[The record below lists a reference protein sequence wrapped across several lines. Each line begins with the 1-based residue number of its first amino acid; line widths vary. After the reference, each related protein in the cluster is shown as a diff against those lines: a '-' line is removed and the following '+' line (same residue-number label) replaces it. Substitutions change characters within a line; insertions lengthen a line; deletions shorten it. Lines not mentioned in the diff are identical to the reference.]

1 LTGFVVLRKYH
12 IAIQSHCLIGSN
24 KGAPMSIRFRGPA
37 GQETTPYLLTPGP
50 LTTTPAVKEAMLRD
64 WGSWDQELR
73 QVVAGIRS
81 HLLEIADAEQG
92 FECVLLQGSG
102 SYGVEAALGSFAP
115 KDKKTLMLTNG
126 AYGERA
132 IKALAYMNRDFI
144 SYETDELE
152 APSAE
157 EVTALLKANPD
168 IGAVFMVQCET
179 TSGIVNPVADIA
191 AVAQKAGC
199 VVILDA
205 MSSFGAM
212 DLSMK
217 RMGIDVL
224 ISSANKCIE
233 GVPGFTYVIA
243 RRDLLEASQGI
254 SHSLAL
260 DLYEQWAYMQKS
272 GQFRFTPPTHTLVAF
287 AKALEQHAEE
297 GGQKGRLARYQKTA
311 KALRDGMRRIGL
323 TPLLNDNETGPIIQT
338 FATPRDKNFDFNIFY
353 EGLKK
358 RGFIIYP
365 GKLTKRPSFR
375 VGNMGALDWNVM
387 EMLVD
392 ATAKTLADMNVT
404 DLQPA
409 E

>member
-1 LTGFVVLRKYH
+1 MT
-12 IAIQSHCLIGSN
+12 IQ
-24 KGAPMSIRFRGPA
+24 FRGPA

-64 WGSWDQELR
+64 WGSWDADLR
-73 QVVAGIRS
+73 AVVSSIRS
-81 HLLEIADAEQG
+81 DLLDIADASQG

-115 KDKKTLMLTNG
+115 KNKKTLMLTNG

-132 IKALAYMNRDFI
+132 IKALSYMNRDFI

-152 APSAE
+152 APSAD
-157 EVTALLKANPD
+157 EVAALLKSNPD
-168 IGAVFMVQCET
+168 VGAVFLVQCET
-179 TSGIVNPVADIA
+179 TSGIVNPIEDIA

-199 VVILDA
+199 IVILDA

-233 GVPGFTYVIA
+233 GVPGFTYILA
-243 RRDLLEASQGI
+243 RRDLLEASQGA
-254 SHSLAL
+254 SHSLSL

-272 GQFRFTPPTHTLVAF
+272 GQFRYTPPTHILVAF
-287 AKALEQHAEE
+287 AKALEQHKAE
-297 GGQKGRLARYQKTA
+297 GGAPGRLARYKKTA

-323 TPLLNDNETGPIIQT
+323 TPLLGDNETGPIIQT
-338 FATPRDKNFDFNIFY
+338 FATPRDPNFDFTRFY
-353 EGLKK
+353 EGLKQ

-365 GKLTKRPSFR
+365 GKLTKKPSFR
-375 VGNMGALDWNVM
+375 VGNMGALDHEVM
-387 EMLVD
+387 AMLVE
-392 ATAKTLADMNVT
+392 ATEATLKAMNIK
-404 DLQPA
+404 DLTPA

>member
-1 LTGFVVLRKYH
+1 MT
-12 IAIQSHCLIGSN
+12 I
-24 KGAPMSIRFRGPA
+24 PFRGPP
-37 GQETTPYLLTPGP
+37 GQETAPYLLTPGP

-64 WGSWDQELR
+64 WGSWDADLR
-73 QVVAGIRS
+73 AVVASIRS
-81 HLLEIADAEQG
+81 DLLDIADASQG

-115 KDKKTLMLTNG
+115 KNRKTLMLTNG

-132 IKALAYMNRDFI
+132 IKAMSYMNRDFI

-152 APSAE
+152 APSAD
-157 EVTALLKANPD
+157 EVAALLKANPD
-168 IGAVFMVQCET
+168 VGAVFLVQCET
-179 TSGIVNPVADIA
+179 TSGIVNPVEDIA

-233 GVPGFTYVIA
+233 GVPGFTYILA
-243 RRDLLEASQGI
+243 RRDLLETSQGA
-254 SHSLAL
+254 SHSLSL

-272 GQFRFTPPTHTLVAF
+272 GQFRYTPPTHILVAF
-287 AKALEQHAEE
+287 AQALEQHKAE
-297 GGQKGRLARYQKTA
+297 GGAPGRLARYKKTA
-311 KALRDGMRRIGL
+311 KAMRDGMRRIGL
-323 TPLLNDNETGPIIQT
+323 SPLLGDNETGPIIQT
-338 FATPRDKNFDFNIFY
+338 FATPRDPNFEFTRFY
-353 EGLKK
+353 EGLKQ

-365 GKLTKRPSFR
+365 GKLTKKPSFR
-375 VGNMGALDWNVM
+375 VGNMGALDHEVM
-387 EMLVD
+387 AMLVD
-392 ATAKTLADMNVT
+392 ATEATLKAMNVK
-404 DLQPA
+404 DLTPA

>member
-1 LTGFVVLRKYH
+1 
-12 IAIQSHCLIGSN
+12 
-24 KGAPMSIRFRGPA
+24 MSIPFRGPA

-81 HLLEIADAEQG
+81 DLLEIADAEQG

-115 KDKKTLMLTNG
+115 KDRKTLMLTNG

-157 EVTALLKANPD
+157 EVAALLKANPD

-191 AVAQKAGC
+191 AVTQKAGC
-199 VVILDA
+199 VMILDA

-217 RMGIDVL
+217 RMGIDVV

-243 RRDLLEASQGI
+243 RRDLLEASQGM

-260 DLYEQWAYMQKS
+260 DLYEQWSYMQKS

-287 AKALEQHAEE
+287 AKALEQHADE

-311 KALRDGMRRIGL
+311 KTLRDGMRRIGL

-338 FATPRDKNFDFNIFY
+338 FATPRDAQFEFTTFY

-365 GKLTKRPSFR
+365 GKLTKKPSFR
-375 VGNMGALDWNVM
+375 VGNMGALDWEVM

-392 ATAKTLADMNVT
+392 ATAATLKEMNVT
-404 DLQPA
+404 DLMPA

>member
-1 LTGFVVLRKYH
+1 MT
-12 IAIQSHCLIGSN
+12 IQ
-24 KGAPMSIRFRGPA
+24 FRGPA

-64 WGSWDQELR
+64 WGSWDADLR
-73 QVVAGIRS
+73 AVVASIRS
-81 HLLEIADAEQG
+81 DLLDIVDAAQG

-115 KDKKTLMLTNG
+115 KNKKTLMLTNG

-132 IKALAYMNRDFI
+132 IKALSYMNRDFI

-157 EVTALLKANPD
+157 EVAALLKSNPD
-168 IGAVFMVQCET
+168 VGAVFLVQCET
-179 TSGIVNPVADIA
+179 TSGIVNPIEDIA

-199 VVILDA
+199 IVILDA

-233 GVPGFTYVIA
+233 GVPGFTYILA
-243 RRDLLEASQGI
+243 RRDLLEASQGA
-254 SHSLAL
+254 SHSLSL

-272 GQFRFTPPTHTLVAF
+272 GQFRYTPPTHTLVAF
-287 AKALEQHAEE
+287 AKALEQHKAE
-297 GGQKGRLARYQKTA
+297 GGAPGRLARYKKTA

-323 TPLLNDNETGPIIQT
+323 TPLLGDNETGPIIQT
-338 FATPRDKNFDFNIFY
+338 FATPRDPNFDFTRFY
-353 EGLKK
+353 EGLKQ

-365 GKLTKRPSFR
+365 GKLTKKPSFR
-375 VGNMGALDWNVM
+375 VGNMGALDHEVM
-387 EMLVD
+387 AMLVD
-392 ATAKTLADMNVT
+392 ATEATLKAMNIK
-404 DLQPA
+404 DLTPA

>member
-1 LTGFVVLRKYH
+1 MT
-12 IAIQSHCLIGSN
+12 I
-24 KGAPMSIRFRGPA
+24 PFRGPA

-64 WGSWDQELR
+64 WGSWDADLR
-73 QVVAGIRS
+73 AVVASIRAD
-81 HLLEIADAEQG
+81 LLEIADASQG

-115 KDKKTLMLTNG
+115 KNKKTLMLTNG

-132 IKALAYMNRDFI
+132 IKAMSYMNRDFI

-157 EVTALLKANPD
+157 EVAALLKANPD
-168 IGAVFMVQCET
+168 VGAVFLVQCET
-179 TSGIVNPVADIA
+179 TSGIVNPVEDIA

-199 VVILDA
+199 IVILDA

-233 GVPGFTYVIA
+233 GVPGFTYILA
-243 RRDLLEASQGI
+243 RRDMLEASQGV
-254 SHSLAL
+254 SHSLSL

-272 GQFRFTPPTHTLVAF
+272 GQFRYTPPTHILVAF
-287 AKALEQHAEE
+287 AQALEQHKAE
-297 GGQKGRLARYQKTA
+297 GGAPGRLARYKKTA
-311 KALRDGMRRIGL
+311 KAMRDGMRRIGL
-323 TPLLNDNETGPIIQT
+323 SPLLGDNETGPIIQT
-338 FATPRDKNFDFNIFY
+338 FATPRDPNFDFTRFY
-353 EGLKK
+353 EGLKQ

-365 GKLTKRPSFR
+365 GKLTKKPSFR
-375 VGNMGALDWNVM
+375 VGNMGALDHEVM
-387 EMLVD
+387 AMLVD
-392 ATAKTLADMNVT
+392 ATEATLKAMNVK
-404 DLQPA
+404 DLTPA

>member
-1 LTGFVVLRKYH
+1 LWFYIKVTHPLYSSGLTREFILLKRLTMT
-12 IAIQSHCLIGSN
+12 I
-24 KGAPMSIRFRGPA
+24 PFRGPA

-64 WGSWDQELR
+64 WGSWDADLR
-73 QVVAGIRS
+73 AVVASIRAD
-81 HLLEIADAEQG
+81 LLEIADASQG

-115 KDKKTLMLTNG
+115 KNKKTLMLTNG

-132 IKALAYMNRDFI
+132 IKAMSYMNRDFI

-152 APSAE
+152 VPSAD
-157 EVTALLKANPD
+157 EVAALLKANPD
-168 IGAVFMVQCET
+168 VGAVFLVQCET
-179 TSGIVNPVADIA
+179 TSGIVNPVEDIA

-199 VVILDA
+199 IVILDA

-233 GVPGFTYVIA
+233 GVPGFTYILA
-243 RRDLLEASQGI
+243 RRDLLEASQGV
-254 SHSLAL
+254 SHSLSL
-260 DLYEQWAYMQKS
+260 DLYEQWAYMEKS
-272 GQFRFTPPTHTLVAF
+272 GQFRYTPPTHILVAF
-287 AKALEQHAEE
+287 AKALEQHKAE
-297 GGQKGRLARYQKTA
+297 GGAPGRLARYKKTA
-311 KALRDGMRRIGL
+311 KAMRDGMRRIGL
-323 TPLLNDNETGPIIQT
+323 TPLLGDNETGPIIQT
-338 FATPRDKNFDFNIFY
+338 FATPRDPNFDFTRFY
-353 EGLKK
+353 EGLKQ

-365 GKLTKRPSFR
+365 GKLTKKPSFR
-375 VGNMGALDWNVM
+375 VGNMGALDHEVM
-387 EMLVD
+387 AMLVD
-392 ATAKTLADMNVT
+392 ATEATLKGMNVK
-404 DLQPA
+404 DLTPA

>member
-1 LTGFVVLRKYH
+1 
-12 IAIQSHCLIGSN
+12 
-24 KGAPMSIRFRGPA
+24 
-37 GQETTPYLLTPGP
+37 

-64 WGSWDQELR
+64 WGSWDADLR
-73 QVVAGIRS
+73 AVVSSIRS
-81 HLLEIADAEQG
+81 DLLDIADASQG

-115 KDKKTLMLTNG
+115 KNKKTLMLTNG

-132 IKALAYMNRDFI
+132 IKALSYMNRDFI

-152 APSAE
+152 APSAD
-157 EVTALLKANPD
+157 EVAALLKSNPD
-168 IGAVFMVQCET
+168 VGAVFLVQCET
-179 TSGIVNPVADIA
+179 TSGIVNPIEDIA

-199 VVILDA
+199 IVILDA

-233 GVPGFTYVIA
+233 GVPGFTYILA
-243 RRDLLEASQGI
+243 RRDLLEASQGA
-254 SHSLAL
+254 SHSLSL

-272 GQFRFTPPTHTLVAF
+272 GQFRYTPPTHTLVAF
-287 AKALEQHAEE
+287 AKALEQHKAE
-297 GGQKGRLARYQKTA
+297 GGAPGRLARYKKTA

-323 TPLLNDNETGPIIQT
+323 TPLLGDNETGPIIQT
-338 FATPRDKNFDFNIFY
+338 FATPRDPNFDFTRFY
-353 EGLKK
+353 EGLKQ

-365 GKLTKRPSFR
+365 GKLTKKPSFR
-375 VGNMGALDWNVM
+375 VGNMGALDHEVM
-387 EMLVD
+387 AMLVE
-392 ATAKTLADMNVT
+392 ATEATLKAMNIK
-404 DLQPA
+404 DLTPA

>member
-1 LTGFVVLRKYH
+1 MT
-12 IAIQSHCLIGSN
+12 I
-24 KGAPMSIRFRGPA
+24 PFRGPA

-64 WGSWDQELR
+64 WGSWDADLR
-73 QVVAGIRS
+73 AVVGSIRS
-81 HLLEIADAEQG
+81 DLLDIADASQG

-115 KDKKTLMLTNG
+115 KNKKTLMLTNG

-132 IKALAYMNRDFI
+132 IKAMSYMNRDFI

-152 APSAE
+152 APSAD
-157 EVTALLKANPD
+157 EVAALLKANPD
-168 IGAVFMVQCET
+168 VGAVFLVQCET
-179 TSGIVNPVADIA
+179 TSGIVNPVEDIA

-233 GVPGFTYVIA
+233 GVPGFTYILA
-243 RRDLLEASQGI
+243 RRDLLEASQGV
-254 SHSLAL
+254 SHSLSL

-272 GQFRFTPPTHTLVAF
+272 GQFRYRPPTHILVAF
-287 AKALEQHAEE
+287 AQALEQHKAE
-297 GGQKGRLARYQKTA
+297 GGAPGRLARYKKTA
-311 KALRDGMRRIGL
+311 KAMRDGMRRIGL
-323 TPLLNDNETGPIIQT
+323 SPLLGDNETGPIIQT
-338 FATPRDKNFDFNIFY
+338 FATPRDPNFDFTRFY
-353 EGLKK
+353 EGLKQ

-365 GKLTKRPSFR
+365 GKLTKKPSFR
-375 VGNMGALDWNVM
+375 VGNMGALDHDVM
-387 EMLVD
+387 AMLVD
-392 ATAKTLADMNVT
+392 ATEATLKAMNVK
-404 DLQPA
+404 DLTPA

>member
-1 LTGFVVLRKYH
+1 MT
-12 IAIQSHCLIGSN
+12 I
-24 KGAPMSIRFRGPA
+24 PFRGPA

-64 WGSWDQELR
+64 WGSWDADLR
-73 QVVAGIRS
+73 AVVASIRAD
-81 HLLEIADAEQG
+81 LLEIADASQG

-115 KDKKTLMLTNG
+115 KNKKTLMLTNG

-132 IKALAYMNRDFI
+132 IKAMSYMNRDFI

-157 EVTALLKANPD
+157 EVAALLKANPD
-168 IGAVFMVQCET
+168 VGAVFLVQCET
-179 TSGIVNPVADIA
+179 TSGIVNPVENIA

-199 VVILDA
+199 IVILDA

-217 RMGIDVL
+217 RIGIDVL
-224 ISSANKCIE
+224 ISSVNKCIE
-233 GVPGFTYVIA
+233 GVPGFTYILA
-243 RRDLLEASQGI
+243 RRDLLEASQGV
-254 SHSLAL
+254 SHSLSL

-272 GQFRFTPPTHTLVAF
+272 GQFRYTPPTHILVAF
-287 AKALEQHAEE
+287 AKALEQHKAE
-297 GGQKGRLARYQKTA
+297 GGAPGRLARYKKTA
-311 KALRDGMRRIGL
+311 KAMRDGMRRIGL
-323 TPLLNDNETGPIIQT
+323 SPLLGDNETGPIIQT
-338 FATPRDKNFDFNIFY
+338 FATPRDPNFEFTRFY
-353 EGLKK
+353 EGLKQ

-365 GKLTKRPSFR
+365 GKLTKKPSFR
-375 VGNMGALDWNVM
+375 VGNMGALDHEVM
-387 EMLVD
+387 AMLVD
-392 ATAKTLADMNVT
+392 ATEATLKAMNVK
-404 DLQPA
+404 DLTPA

>member
-1 LTGFVVLRKYH
+1 MT
-12 IAIQSHCLIGSN
+12 I
-24 KGAPMSIRFRGPA
+24 PFRGPA

-64 WGSWDQELR
+64 WGSWDADLR
-73 QVVAGIRS
+73 AVVASIRAD
-81 HLLEIADAEQG
+81 LLEIADASQG

-115 KDKKTLMLTNG
+115 KNKKTLMLTNG

-132 IKALAYMNRDFI
+132 IKAMSYMNRDFI

-157 EVTALLKANPD
+157 EVAALLKANPD
-168 IGAVFMVQCET
+168 VGAVFLVQCET
-179 TSGIVNPVADIA
+179 TSGIVNPVEDIA

-199 VVILDA
+199 IVILDA

-233 GVPGFTYVIA
+233 GVPGFTYILA
-243 RRDLLEASQGI
+243 RHDLLEASQGV
-254 SHSLAL
+254 SHSLSL
-260 DLYEQWAYMQKS
+260 DLYEQWAYMEKS
-272 GQFRFTPPTHTLVAF
+272 GQFRYTPPTHILVAF
-287 AKALEQHAEE
+287 AQALEQHKAE
-297 GGQKGRLARYQKTA
+297 GGAPGRLARYKKTA
-311 KALRDGMRRIGL
+311 KAMRDGMRRIGL
-323 TPLLNDNETGPIIQT
+323 TPLLGDNETGPIIQT
-338 FATPRDKNFDFNIFY
+338 FATPRDPNFDFTRFY
-353 EGLKK
+353 EGLKQ

-365 GKLTKRPSFR
+365 GKLTKKPSFR
-375 VGNMGALDWNVM
+375 VGNMGALDHEVM
-387 EMLVD
+387 AMLVD
-392 ATAKTLADMNVT
+392 ATEATLKAMNVK
-404 DLQPA
+404 DLTPA

>member
-1 LTGFVVLRKYH
+1 MT
-12 IAIQSHCLIGSN
+12 IQ
-24 KGAPMSIRFRGPA
+24 FRGPA

-64 WGSWDQELR
+64 WGSWDADLR
-73 QVVAGIRS
+73 AVVASIRS
-81 HLLEIADAEQG
+81 GLLDIADAAQG

-115 KDKKTLMLTNG
+115 KNKKTLMLTNG

-132 IKALAYMNRDFI
+132 IKALSYMNRDFI

-157 EVTALLKANPD
+157 EVTALLESNPD
-168 IGAVFMVQCET
+168 VDAVFLVQCET
-179 TSGIVNPVADIA
+179 TSGIVNPIEDIA

-199 VVILDA
+199 IVILDA

-217 RMGIDVL
+217 RMSIDVL

-233 GVPGFTYVIA
+233 GVPGFTYILA
-243 RRDLLEASQGI
+243 RRDLLEASQGA
-254 SHSLAL
+254 SHSLSL

-272 GQFRFTPPTHTLVAF
+272 GQFRYTPPTHTLVAF
-287 AKALEQHAEE
+287 AKALEQHKAE
-297 GGQKGRLARYQKTA
+297 GGAPGRLARYKKTA

-323 TPLLNDNETGPIIQT
+323 IPLLGDNETGPIIQT
-338 FATPRDKNFDFNIFY
+338 FATPRDPNFDFTRFY
-353 EGLKK
+353 EGLKQ

-365 GKLTKRPSFR
+365 GKLTKKPSFR
-375 VGNMGALDWNVM
+375 VGNMGALDHEVM
-387 EMLVD
+387 AMLVD
-392 ATAKTLADMNVT
+392 ATEATLKTMNIK
-404 DLQPA
+404 DLTPA

>member
-1 LTGFVVLRKYH
+1 MT
-12 IAIQSHCLIGSN
+12 I
-24 KGAPMSIRFRGPA
+24 PFRGPA

-64 WGSWDQELR
+64 WGSWDADLR
-73 QVVAGIRS
+73 AVVASIRAD
-81 HLLEIADAEQG
+81 LLEIADASQG

-115 KDKKTLMLTNG
+115 KNKKTLMLTNG

-132 IKALAYMNRDFI
+132 IKAMSYMNRDFI

-157 EVTALLKANPD
+157 EVAALLKANPD
-168 IGAVFMVQCET
+168 VGAVFLVQCET
-179 TSGIVNPVADIA
+179 TSGIVNPVEDIA

-199 VVILDA
+199 IVILDA

-233 GVPGFTYVIA
+233 GVPGFTYILA
-243 RRDLLEASQGI
+243 RRDLLEASQGV
-254 SHSLAL
+254 SHSLSL

-272 GQFRFTPPTHTLVAF
+272 GQFRYTPPTHILVAF
-287 AKALEQHAEE
+287 AQALEQHKAE
-297 GGQKGRLARYQKTA
+297 GGAPGRLARYKKTA
-311 KALRDGMRRIGL
+311 KAMRDGMRRIGL
-323 TPLLNDNETGPIIQT
+323 TPLLGDNETGPIIQT
-338 FATPRDKNFDFNIFY
+338 FATPRDPNFDFTRFY
-353 EGLKK
+353 EGLKQ

-365 GKLTKRPSFR
+365 GKLTKKPSFR
-375 VGNMGALDWNVM
+375 VGNMGALDHEVM
-387 EMLVD
+387 AMLVD
-392 ATAKTLADMNVT
+392 ATEATLKAMNVK
-404 DLQPA
+404 DLTPA

>member
-1 LTGFVVLRKYH
+1 MT
-12 IAIQSHCLIGSN
+12 IQ
-24 KGAPMSIRFRGPA
+24 FRGPA

-64 WGSWDQELR
+64 WGSWDADLR
-73 QVVAGIRS
+73 AVVASIRS
-81 HLLEIADAEQG
+81 GLLDIADAAQG

-115 KDKKTLMLTNG
+115 KNKKTLMLTNG

-132 IKALAYMNRDFI
+132 IKALSYMNCDFI

-157 EVTALLKANPD
+157 EVAALLKSNPD
-168 IGAVFMVQCET
+168 VGAVFLVQCET
-179 TSGIVNPVADIA
+179 TSGIVNPIEDIA

-199 VVILDA
+199 IVILDA

-233 GVPGFTYVIA
+233 GVPGFTYILA
-243 RRDLLEASQGI
+243 RRDLLEASQGA
-254 SHSLAL
+254 SHSLSL

-272 GQFRFTPPTHTLVAF
+272 GQFRYTPPTHTLVAF
-287 AKALEQHAEE
+287 AKALEQHKAE
-297 GGQKGRLARYQKTA
+297 GGAPGRLARYKKTA

-323 TPLLNDNETGPIIQT
+323 TPLLGDNETGPIIQT
-338 FATPRDKNFDFNIFY
+338 FATPRDPNFDFTRFY
-353 EGLKK
+353 EGLKQ

-365 GKLTKRPSFR
+365 GKLTKKPSFR
-375 VGNMGALDWNVM
+375 VGNMGALDHEVM
-387 EMLVD
+387 AMLVD
-392 ATAKTLADMNVT
+392 ATEATLKAMNIK
-404 DLQPA
+404 DLTPA

>member
-1 LTGFVVLRKYH
+1 MT
-12 IAIQSHCLIGSN
+12 I
-24 KGAPMSIRFRGPA
+24 PFRGPA

-64 WGSWDQELR
+64 WGSWDADLR
-73 QVVAGIRS
+73 AVVASIRAD
-81 HLLEIADAEQG
+81 LLEIADASQG

-115 KDKKTLMLTNG
+115 KNKKTLMLTNG

-132 IKALAYMNRDFI
+132 IKAMSYMNRDFI

-157 EVTALLKANPD
+157 EVAVLLKANPD
-168 IGAVFMVQCET
+168 VGAVFLVQCET
-179 TSGIVNPVADIA
+179 TSGIVNPVEDIA

-199 VVILDA
+199 IVILDA

-233 GVPGFTYVIA
+233 GVPGFTYILA
-243 RRDLLEASQGI
+243 RRDLLEASQGV
-254 SHSLAL
+254 SHSLSL

-272 GQFRFTPPTHTLVAF
+272 GQFRYTPPTHILVAF
-287 AKALEQHAEE
+287 AQALEQHKAE
-297 GGQKGRLARYQKTA
+297 GGAPGRLARYKKTA
-311 KALRDGMRRIGL
+311 KAMRDGMSRIGL
-323 TPLLNDNETGPIIQT
+323 SPLLGDNETGPIIQT
-338 FATPRDKNFDFNIFY
+338 FATPRDPNFDFTRFY
-353 EGLKK
+353 EGLKQ

-365 GKLTKRPSFR
+365 GKLTKKPSFR
-375 VGNMGALDWNVM
+375 VGNMGALDHEVM
-387 EMLVD
+387 AMLVD
-392 ATAKTLADMNVT
+392 ATEATLKAMNVK
-404 DLQPA
+404 DLTPA

>member
-1 LTGFVVLRKYH
+1 MT
-12 IAIQSHCLIGSN
+12 IQ
-24 KGAPMSIRFRGPA
+24 FRGPA

-64 WGSWDQELR
+64 WGSWDADLR
-73 QVVAGIRS
+73 AVVASIRS
-81 HLLEIADAEQG
+81 DLLDIADAAQG

-115 KDKKTLMLTNG
+115 KNKKTLMLTNG

-132 IKALAYMNRDFI
+132 IKALSYMNRDFI

-157 EVTALLKANPD
+157 EVAALLKSNPD
-168 IGAVFMVQCET
+168 VGAVFLVQCET
-179 TSGIVNPVADIA
+179 TSGIVNPIEDIA

-233 GVPGFTYVIA
+233 GVPGFTYILA
-243 RRDLLEASQGI
+243 RRDLLEASQGA
-254 SHSLAL
+254 SHSLSL

-272 GQFRFTPPTHTLVAF
+272 GQFRYTPPTHTLVAF
-287 AKALEQHAEE
+287 AKALEQHKAE
-297 GGQKGRLARYQKTA
+297 GGSPGRLARYKKTA

-323 TPLLNDNETGPIIQT
+323 TPLLGDNETGPIIQT
-338 FATPRDKNFDFNIFY
+338 FATPRDPNFDFTRFY
-353 EGLKK
+353 EGLKQ

-365 GKLTKRPSFR
+365 GKLTKKPSFR
-375 VGNMGALDWNVM
+375 VGNMGALDHEVM
-387 EMLVD
+387 AMLVD
-392 ATAKTLADMNVT
+392 ATEATLKAMNIK
-404 DLQPA
+404 DLTPA

>member
-1 LTGFVVLRKYH
+1 MT
-12 IAIQSHCLIGSN
+12 IQ
-24 KGAPMSIRFRGPA
+24 FRGPA

-64 WGSWDQELR
+64 WGSWDADLR
-73 QVVAGIRS
+73 AVVASIRS
-81 HLLEIADAEQG
+81 DLLDIADAAQG

-115 KDKKTLMLTNG
+115 KNKKTLMLTNG

-132 IKALAYMNRDFI
+132 IKALSYMNRDFI

-157 EVTALLKANPD
+157 EVAALLKSNPD
-168 IGAVFMVQCET
+168 VGAVFIVQCET
-179 TSGIVNPVADIA
+179 TSGIVNPIEDIA

-199 VVILDA
+199 IVILDA

-233 GVPGFTYVIA
+233 GVPGFTYILA
-243 RRDLLEASQGI
+243 RRDLLEASQGA
-254 SHSLAL
+254 SHSLSL

-272 GQFRFTPPTHTLVAF
+272 GQFRYTPPTHTLVAF
-287 AKALEQHAEE
+287 AKALEQHKAE
-297 GGQKGRLARYQKTA
+297 GGAPGRLARYKKTA

-323 TPLLNDNETGPIIQT
+323 TPLLGDNETGPIIQT
-338 FATPRDKNFDFNIFY
+338 FATPRDPNFDFTRFY
-353 EGLKK
+353 EELKQ

-365 GKLTKRPSFR
+365 GKLTKKPSFR
-375 VGNMGALDWNVM
+375 VGNMGALDHEVM
-387 EMLVD
+387 AMLVD
-392 ATAKTLADMNVT
+392 ATEATLKAMNIK
-404 DLQPA
+404 DLTPA

>member
-1 LTGFVVLRKYH
+1 MT
-12 IAIQSHCLIGSN
+12 IQ
-24 KGAPMSIRFRGPA
+24 FRGPA

-64 WGSWDQELR
+64 WGSWDADLR
-73 QVVAGIRS
+73 AVVASIRS
-81 HLLEIADAEQG
+81 DLLDIADAAQG

-115 KDKKTLMLTNG
+115 KNKKTLMLTNG

-132 IKALAYMNRDFI
+132 IKALSYMNRDFI

-157 EVTALLKANPD
+157 EVAALLKSNPD
-168 IGAVFMVQCET
+168 VGAVFLVQCET
-179 TSGIVNPVADIA
+179 TSGIVNPIEDIA

-199 VVILDA
+199 IVILDA

-233 GVPGFTYVIA
+233 GVPGFTYILA
-243 RRDLLEASQGI
+243 RRDLLEASQGA
-254 SHSLAL
+254 SHSLSL

-272 GQFRFTPPTHTLVAF
+272 GQFRYTPPTHTLVAF
-287 AKALEQHAEE
+287 GKALEQHKAE
-297 GGQKGRLARYQKTA
+297 GGAPGRLARYKKTA

-323 TPLLNDNETGPIIQT
+323 TPLLGDNETGPIIQT
-338 FATPRDKNFDFNIFY
+338 FATPRDPNFDFTRFY
-353 EGLKK
+353 EGLKQ

-365 GKLTKRPSFR
+365 GKLTKKPSFR
-375 VGNMGALDWNVM
+375 VGNMGALDHEVM

-392 ATAKTLADMNVT
+392 ATEATLKAMNIK
-404 DLQPA
+404 DLTPA

>member
-1 LTGFVVLRKYH
+1 MT
-12 IAIQSHCLIGSN
+12 I
-24 KGAPMSIRFRGPA
+24 PFRGPA

-64 WGSWDQELR
+64 WGSWDADLR
-73 QVVAGIRS
+73 AVVASIRAD
-81 HLLEIADAEQG
+81 LLEIADASQG

-115 KDKKTLMLTNG
+115 KNKKTLMLTNG

-132 IKALAYMNRDFI
+132 IKAMSYMNRDFI

-152 APSAE
+152 APSAD
-157 EVTALLKANPD
+157 EVSALLKANPD
-168 IGAVFMVQCET
+168 VGAVFLVQCET
-179 TSGIVNPVADIA
+179 TSGIVNPVEDIA

-199 VVILDA
+199 IVILDA

-233 GVPGFTYVIA
+233 GVPGFTYILA

-254 SHSLAL
+254 SHSLSL
-260 DLYEQWAYMQKS
+260 DLYEQWAYMEKS
-272 GQFRFTPPTHTLVAF
+272 GQFRYTPPTHILVAF
-287 AKALEQHAEE
+287 AKALEQHKAE
-297 GGQKGRLARYQKTA
+297 GGAPGRLARYKKTA
-311 KALRDGMRRIGL
+311 KAMRDGMRRIGL
-323 TPLLNDNETGPIIQT
+323 TPLLGDNETGPIIQT
-338 FATPRDKNFDFNIFY
+338 FATPRDPNFDFTRFY
-353 EGLKK
+353 EGLKQ

-365 GKLTKRPSFR
+365 GKLTKKPSFR
-375 VGNMGALDWNVM
+375 VGNMGALDHEVM
-387 EMLVD
+387 TMLVD
-392 ATAKTLADMNVT
+392 ATEATLKAMNVK
-404 DLQPA
+404 DLTPA

>member
-1 LTGFVVLRKYH
+1 MT
-12 IAIQSHCLIGSN
+12 IQ
-24 KGAPMSIRFRGPA
+24 FRGPA

-64 WGSWDQELR
+64 WGSWDADLR
-73 QVVAGIRS
+73 VVVASIRFD
-81 HLLEIADAEQG
+81 LLDIADAAQG

-115 KDKKTLMLTNG
+115 KNKKTLMLTNG

-132 IKALAYMNRDFI
+132 IKALSYMNRDFI

-157 EVTALLKANPD
+157 EVAALLKSNPD
-168 IGAVFMVQCET
+168 VGAVFLVQCET
-179 TSGIVNPVADIA
+179 TSGIVNPIEDIA

-199 VVILDA
+199 IVILDA

-233 GVPGFTYVIA
+233 GVPGFTYILA
-243 RRDLLEASQGI
+243 RRDLLEASQGA
-254 SHSLAL
+254 SHSLSL

-272 GQFRFTPPTHTLVAF
+272 GQFRYTPPTHTLVAF
-287 AKALEQHAEE
+287 AKALEQHKAE
-297 GGQKGRLARYQKTA
+297 GGAPGRLARYKKTA

-323 TPLLNDNETGPIIQT
+323 TPLLGDNETGPIIQT
-338 FATPRDKNFDFNIFY
+338 FATPRDPNFDFTRFY
-353 EGLKK
+353 EGLKQ

-365 GKLTKRPSFR
+365 GKLTKKPSFR
-375 VGNMGALDWNVM
+375 VGNMGALDHEVM
-387 EMLVD
+387 AMLVE
-392 ATAKTLADMNVT
+392 ATEATLKAMNIK
-404 DLQPA
+404 DLTPA

>member
-1 LTGFVVLRKYH
+1 MT
-12 IAIQSHCLIGSN
+12 I
-24 KGAPMSIRFRGPA
+24 PFRGPA

-64 WGSWDQELR
+64 WGSWDADLR
-73 QVVAGIRS
+73 AVVASIRAD
-81 HLLEIADAEQG
+81 LLEIADASQG

-115 KDKKTLMLTNG
+115 KNKKTLMLTNG

-132 IKALAYMNRDFI
+132 IKAMSYMNRDFI

-152 APSAE
+152 APSAD
-157 EVTALLKANPD
+157 EVAALLKANPD
-168 IGAVFMVQCET
+168 VGAVFLVQCET
-179 TSGIVNPVADIA
+179 TSGIVNPVEDIA

-199 VVILDA
+199 IVILDA

-233 GVPGFTYVIA
+233 GVPGFTYILA
-243 RRDLLEASQGI
+243 RRDLLEASQGV
-254 SHSLAL
+254 SHSLSL

-272 GQFRFTPPTHTLVAF
+272 GQFRYTPPTHILVAF
-287 AKALEQHAEE
+287 AQALQQHKAE
-297 GGQKGRLARYQKTA
+297 GGAPGRLARYKKTA
-311 KALRDGMRRIGL
+311 KAMRDGMRRIGL
-323 TPLLNDNETGPIIQT
+323 SPLLGDNETGPIIQT
-338 FATPRDKNFDFNIFY
+338 FATPRDPNFDFTRFY
-353 EGLKK
+353 EGLKQ

-365 GKLTKRPSFR
+365 GKLTKKPSFR
-375 VGNMGALDWNVM
+375 VGNMGALDHEVM
-387 EMLVD
+387 AMLVD
-392 ATAKTLADMNVT
+392 ATEATLKAMNVK
-404 DLQPA
+404 DLTPA

>member
-1 LTGFVVLRKYH
+1 MSSLKRVMSFEEITVSCH
-12 IAIQSHCLIGSN
+12 AIQQ
-24 KGAPMSIRFRGPA
+24 GALSMAIAFRGPA

-50 LTTTPAVKEAMLRD
+50 LTTSAAVKEAMLHD
-64 WGSWDQELR
+64 WGSWDGELR

-81 HLLEIADAEQG
+81 HLLEIADAQQG

-132 IKALAYMNRDFI
+132 IKALTYMNRDFV

-157 EVTALLKANPD
+157 EVAALLKANPD
-168 IGAVFMVQCET
+168 IGAVFLVQCET
-179 TSGIVNPVADIA
+179 TSGIVNAVEDIA

-199 VVILDA
+199 ILILDA

-233 GVPGFTYVIA
+233 GVPGFSYVIA
-243 RRDLLEASQGI
+243 RRDLLEASQGV

-287 AKALEQHAEE
+287 AKALQQHAEE

-311 KALRDGMRRIGL
+311 KAMRDGMRRIGL

-338 FATPRDKNFDFNIFY
+338 FATPRDPNFDFNRFY
-353 EGLKK
+353 EGLKS

-375 VGNMGALDWNVM
+375 IGNMGALDWEVM

-392 ATAKTLADMNVT
+392 ATEATLNEMNVT
-404 DLQPA
+404 DLTPA
-409 E
+409 D

>member
-1 LTGFVVLRKYH
+1 MT
-12 IAIQSHCLIGSN
+12 I
-24 KGAPMSIRFRGPA
+24 PFRGPA

-64 WGSWDQELR
+64 WGSWDADLR
-73 QVVAGIRS
+73 AVVASIRAD
-81 HLLEIADAEQG
+81 LLEIADASQG

-115 KDKKTLMLTNG
+115 KNKKTLMLTNG

-132 IKALAYMNRDFI
+132 IKAMSYMNRDFI

-152 APSAE
+152 APSAD
-157 EVTALLKANPD
+157 EVAALLKANPD
-168 IGAVFMVQCET
+168 VGAVFVVQCET
-179 TSGIVNPVADIA
+179 TSGIVNPVEDIA

-199 VVILDA
+199 IVILDA

-233 GVPGFTYVIA
+233 GVPGFTYILA
-243 RRDLLEASQGI
+243 RRDLLEASQGV
-254 SHSLAL
+254 SHSLSL
-260 DLYEQWAYMQKS
+260 DLYEQWAYMEKS
-272 GQFRFTPPTHTLVAF
+272 GQFRYTPPTHILVAF
-287 AKALEQHAEE
+287 AKALEQHKAE
-297 GGQKGRLARYQKTA
+297 GGAPGRLARYKKTA
-311 KALRDGMRRIGL
+311 KAMRDGMRRIGL
-323 TPLLNDNETGPIIQT
+323 TPLLGDNETGPIIQT
-338 FATPRDKNFDFNIFY
+338 FATPRDPNFDFTRFY
-353 EGLKK
+353 EGLKQ

-365 GKLTKRPSFR
+365 GKLTKKPSFR
-375 VGNMGALDWNVM
+375 VGNMGALDHDVM
-387 EMLVD
+387 AMLVD
-392 ATAKTLADMNVT
+392 ATEATLKAMNVK
-404 DLQPA
+404 DLTAA

>member
-1 LTGFVVLRKYH
+1 MT
-12 IAIQSHCLIGSN
+12 IQ
-24 KGAPMSIRFRGPA
+24 FRGPA

-64 WGSWDQELR
+64 WGSWDADLR
-73 QVVAGIRS
+73 AVVASIRS
-81 HLLEIADAEQG
+81 GLLDIADAAQG

-115 KDKKTLMLTNG
+115 KNKKTLMLTNG

-132 IKALAYMNRDFI
+132 IKALSYMNRDFI

-157 EVTALLKANPD
+157 EVTALLESNPD
-168 IGAVFMVQCET
+168 VDAVFLVQCET
-179 TSGIVNPVADIA
+179 TSGIVNPIEDIA

-199 VVILDA
+199 IVILDA

-217 RMGIDVL
+217 RMSIDVL
-224 ISSANKCIE
+224 VSSANKCIE
-233 GVPGFTYVIA
+233 GVPGFTYILA
-243 RRDLLEASQGI
+243 RRDLLEASQGA
-254 SHSLAL
+254 SHSLSL

-272 GQFRFTPPTHTLVAF
+272 GQFRYTPPTHTLVAF
-287 AKALEQHAEE
+287 AKALEQHKAE
-297 GGQKGRLARYQKTA
+297 GGAPGRLARYKKTA

-323 TPLLNDNETGPIIQT
+323 TPLLGDNETGPIIQT
-338 FATPRDKNFDFNIFY
+338 FATPRDPNFDFTRFY
-353 EGLKK
+353 EGLKQ

-365 GKLTKRPSFR
+365 GKLTKKPSFR
-375 VGNMGALDWNVM
+375 VGNMGALDHEVM
-387 EMLVD
+387 AMLVD
-392 ATAKTLADMNVT
+392 ATEATLKTMNIK
-404 DLQPA
+404 DLTPA

>member
-1 LTGFVVLRKYH
+1 MT
-12 IAIQSHCLIGSN
+12 I
-24 KGAPMSIRFRGPA
+24 PFRGPA

-64 WGSWDQELR
+64 WGSWDADLR
-73 QVVAGIRS
+73 AVVASIRTD
-81 HLLEIADAEQG
+81 LLEIADASHG

-115 KDKKTLMLTNG
+115 KNKKTLMLTNG

-132 IKALAYMNRDFI
+132 IKAMSYMNRDFI

-157 EVTALLKANPD
+157 EVSALLKANPD
-168 IGAVFMVQCET
+168 VGAVFLVQCET
-179 TSGIVNPVADIA
+179 TSGIVNPVEDIA

-199 VVILDA
+199 IVILDA

-233 GVPGFTYVIA
+233 GVPGFTYILA

-254 SHSLAL
+254 SHSLSL
-260 DLYEQWAYMQKS
+260 DLYEQWAYMEKS
-272 GQFRFTPPTHTLVAF
+272 GQFRYTPPTHILVAF
-287 AKALEQHAEE
+287 AKALEQHKAE
-297 GGQKGRLARYQKTA
+297 GGAPGRLARYKKTA
-311 KALRDGMRRIGL
+311 KAMRDGMRRIGL
-323 TPLLNDNETGPIIQT
+323 TPLLGDNETGPIIQT
-338 FATPRDKNFDFNIFY
+338 FATPRDPNFDFTRFY
-353 EGLKK
+353 EGLKQ

-365 GKLTKRPSFR
+365 GKLTKKPSFR
-375 VGNMGALDWNVM
+375 VGNMGALDHEVM
-387 EMLVD
+387 TMLVD
-392 ATAKTLADMNVT
+392 ATEATLKAMNVK
-404 DLQPA
+404 DLTPA

>member
-1 LTGFVVLRKYH
+1 MT
-12 IAIQSHCLIGSN
+12 I
-24 KGAPMSIRFRGPA
+24 PFRGPA

-64 WGSWDQELR
+64 WGSWDADLR
-73 QVVAGIRS
+73 AVVASIRAD
-81 HLLEIADAEQG
+81 LLEIADASQG

-115 KDKKTLMLTNG
+115 KNKKTLMLTNG

-132 IKALAYMNRDFI
+132 IKAMSYMNRDFI

-152 APSAE
+152 APSAD
-157 EVTALLKANPD
+157 EVAALLKANPD
-168 IGAVFMVQCET
+168 VGAVFLVQCET
-179 TSGIVNPVADIA
+179 TSGIVNPVEDIA

-199 VVILDA
+199 IVILDA

-233 GVPGFTYVIA
+233 GVPGFTYILA
-243 RRDLLEASQGI
+243 RRDLLEASQGV
-254 SHSLAL
+254 SHSLSL
-260 DLYEQWAYMQKS
+260 DLYEQWAYMEKS
-272 GQFRFTPPTHTLVAF
+272 GQFRYTPPTHILVAF
-287 AKALEQHAEE
+287 AKALEQHKAE
-297 GGQKGRLARYQKTA
+297 GGAPGRLARYKKTA
-311 KALRDGMRRIGL
+311 KAMRDGMRRIGL
-323 TPLLNDNETGPIIQT
+323 TPLLGDNETGPIIQT
-338 FATPRDKNFDFNIFY
+338 FATPRDPNFDFTRFY
-353 EGLKK
+353 EGLKQ

-365 GKLTKRPSFR
+365 GKLTKKPSFR
-375 VGNMGALDWNVM
+375 VGNMGALDHDVM
-387 EMLVD
+387 AMLVD
-392 ATAKTLADMNVT
+392 ATEATLKAMNVK
-404 DLQPA
+404 DLTPA

>member
-1 LTGFVVLRKYH
+1 MT
-12 IAIQSHCLIGSN
+12 IQ
-24 KGAPMSIRFRGPA
+24 FRGPA

-50 LTTTPAVKEAMLRD
+50 LTTTPAVKEVMLRD
-64 WGSWDQELR
+64 WGSWDADLR
-73 QVVAGIRS
+73 AVVASIRS
-81 HLLEIADAEQG
+81 DLLDIADASQG

-115 KDKKTLMLTNG
+115 KNKKTLMLTNG

-132 IKALAYMNRDFI
+132 IKALSYMNRDFI

-152 APSAE
+152 APLAD
-157 EVTALLKANPD
+157 EVAALLKSNPD
-168 IGAVFMVQCET
+168 VGAVFLVQCET
-179 TSGIVNPVADIA
+179 TSGIVNPIEDIA

-199 VVILDA
+199 IVILDA

-233 GVPGFTYVIA
+233 GVPGFTYILA
-243 RRDLLEASQGI
+243 RRDLLEASQGA
-254 SHSLAL
+254 SHSLSL

-272 GQFRFTPPTHTLVAF
+272 GQFRYTPPTHTLVAF
-287 AKALEQHAEE
+287 AKALEQHKAE
-297 GGQKGRLARYQKTA
+297 GGAPGRLARYKKTA

-323 TPLLNDNETGPIIQT
+323 TPLLGDNETGPIIQT
-338 FATPRDKNFDFNIFY
+338 FATPRDPNFDFTRFY
-353 EGLKK
+353 EGLKQ

-365 GKLTKRPSFR
+365 GKLTKKPSFR
-375 VGNMGALDWNVM
+375 VGNMGALNHEVM
-387 EMLVD
+387 AMLVE
-392 ATAKTLADMNVT
+392 ATEATLKAMNIK
-404 DLQPA
+404 DLTPA

>member
-1 LTGFVVLRKYH
+1 MT
-12 IAIQSHCLIGSN
+12 IQ
-24 KGAPMSIRFRGPA
+24 FRGPA

-64 WGSWDQELR
+64 WGSWDADLR
-73 QVVAGIRS
+73 AVVASIRS
-81 HLLEIADAEQG
+81 DLLDIADAAQG

-115 KDKKTLMLTNG
+115 KNKKTLMLTNG

-132 IKALAYMNRDFI
+132 IKALSYMNCDFI

-157 EVTALLKANPD
+157 EVAALLKSNPD
-168 IGAVFMVQCET
+168 VGAVFLVQCET
-179 TSGIVNPVADIA
+179 TSGIVNPIEDIA

-199 VVILDA
+199 IVILDA

-233 GVPGFTYVIA
+233 GVPGFTYILA
-243 RRDLLEASQGI
+243 RRDLLEASQGA
-254 SHSLAL
+254 SHSLSL

-272 GQFRFTPPTHTLVAF
+272 GQFRYTPPTHTLVAF
-287 AKALEQHAEE
+287 GKALEQHKAE
-297 GGQKGRLARYQKTA
+297 GGAPGRLARYKKTA

-323 TPLLNDNETGPIIQT
+323 TPLLGDNETGPIIQT
-338 FATPRDKNFDFNIFY
+338 FATPRDPNFDFTRFY
-353 EGLKK
+353 EGLKQ

-365 GKLTKRPSFR
+365 GKLTKKPSFR
-375 VGNMGALDWNVM
+375 VGNMGALDHEVM

-392 ATAKTLADMNVT
+392 ATEATLKAMNIK
-404 DLQPA
+404 DLTPA

>member
-1 LTGFVVLRKYH
+1 MT
-12 IAIQSHCLIGSN
+12 I
-24 KGAPMSIRFRGPA
+24 PFRGPA

-50 LTTTPAVKEAMLRD
+50 LTTTPAVKEVMLRD
-64 WGSWDQELR
+64 WGSWDADLR
-73 QVVAGIRS
+73 AVVASIRTQ
-81 HLLEIADAEQG
+81 LLDIADASQG
-92 FECVLLQGSG
+92 FDCVLLQGSG

-132 IKALAYMNRDFI
+132 IKALSYMNRDFI

-157 EVTALLKANPD
+157 EVAALLKANPD
-168 IGAVFMVQCET
+168 IAAVFMVQCET
-179 TSGIVNPVADIA
+179 TSGIVNPIEDIA

-199 VVILDA
+199 IVILDA

-217 RMGIDVL
+217 RMGLDVL

-233 GVPGFTYVIA
+233 GVPGFTYILA
-243 RRDLLEASQGI
+243 RRDLLEASQGQ
-254 SHSLAL
+254 SHSLSL
-260 DLYEQWAYMQKS
+260 DLYEQWAYMEKS
-272 GQFRFTPPTHTLVAF
+272 GQFRYTPPTHTLVAF
-287 AKALEQHAEE
+287 AKALEQHAAE
-297 GGQKGRLARYQKTA
+297 GGAPGRLARYKKTA

-323 TPLLNDNETGPIIQT
+323 TPLLGDNETGPIIQT
-338 FATPRDKNFDFNIFY
+338 FATPRDPQFNFTSFY

-365 GKLTKRPSFR
+365 GKLTKKPSFR
-375 VGNMGALDWNVM
+375 VGNMGALDHEVM
-387 EMLVD
+387 AMLVD
-392 ATAKTLADMNVT
+392 ATEATLKELGVK
-404 DLQPA
+404 DLTPA

>member
-1 LTGFVVLRKYH
+1 MT
-12 IAIQSHCLIGSN
+12 IQ
-24 KGAPMSIRFRGPA
+24 FRGPA

-64 WGSWDQELR
+64 WGSWDADLR
-73 QVVAGIRS
+73 AVVASIRS
-81 HLLEIADAEQG
+81 DLLDIADAAQG

-115 KDKKTLMLTNG
+115 KNKKTLMLTNG

-132 IKALAYMNRDFI
+132 IKALSYMNRDFI

-157 EVTALLKANPD
+157 EVAALLKSNPD
-168 IGAVFMVQCET
+168 VGAVFIVQCET
-179 TSGIVNPVADIA
+179 TSGIVNPIEDIA

-199 VVILDA
+199 IVILDA

-233 GVPGFTYVIA
+233 GVPGFTYILA
-243 RRDLLEASQGI
+243 RRDLLEASQGA
-254 SHSLAL
+254 SHSLSL

-272 GQFRFTPPTHTLVAF
+272 GQFRYTPPTHTLVAF
-287 AKALEQHAEE
+287 AKALEQHKAE
-297 GGQKGRLARYQKTA
+297 GGAPGRLARYKKTA

-323 TPLLNDNETGPIIQT
+323 TPLLGDNETGPIIQT
-338 FATPRDKNFDFNIFY
+338 FATPRDPNFDFTRFY
-353 EGLKK
+353 EGLKQ

-365 GKLTKRPSFR
+365 GKLTKKPSFR
-375 VGNMGALDWNVM
+375 VGNMGALDHEVM
-387 EMLVD
+387 AMLVD
-392 ATAKTLADMNVT
+392 ATEATLKAMNIK
-404 DLQPA
+404 DLTPA

>member
-1 LTGFVVLRKYH
+1 MT
-12 IAIQSHCLIGSN
+12 IQ
-24 KGAPMSIRFRGPA
+24 FRGPA

-64 WGSWDQELR
+64 WGSWDADLR
-73 QVVAGIRS
+73 AVVASIRS
-81 HLLEIADAEQG
+81 DLLDIADAAQG

-115 KDKKTLMLTNG
+115 KNKKTLMLTNG

-132 IKALAYMNRDFI
+132 IKALSYMNRDFI

-157 EVTALLKANPD
+157 EVAALLKSNPD
-168 IGAVFMVQCET
+168 VGAVFLVQCET
-179 TSGIVNPVADIA
+179 TSGIVNPIEDIA

-199 VVILDA
+199 IVILDA

-233 GVPGFTYVIA
+233 GVPGFTYILA
-243 RRDLLEASQGI
+243 RRDLLEASQGA
-254 SHSLAL
+254 SHSLSL

-272 GQFRFTPPTHTLVAF
+272 GQFRYTPPTHTLVAF
-287 AKALEQHAEE
+287 AKALEQHKAE
-297 GGQKGRLARYQKTA
+297 GGAPGRLARYKKTA

-323 TPLLNDNETGPIIQT
+323 TPLLGDNETGPIIQT
-338 FATPRDKNFDFNIFY
+338 FATPRDPNFDFTRFY
-353 EGLKK
+353 EGLKQ

-365 GKLTKRPSFR
+365 GKLTKKPSFR
-375 VGNMGALDWNVM
+375 VGNMGALDHKVM
-387 EMLVD
+387 AMLVE
-392 ATAKTLADMNVT
+392 ATEATLEAMNIK
-404 DLQPA
+404 DLTPA

>member
-1 LTGFVVLRKYH
+1 MT
-12 IAIQSHCLIGSN
+12 IQ
-24 KGAPMSIRFRGPA
+24 FRGPA

-50 LTTTPAVKEAMLRD
+50 LTTTPAVKEVMLRD
-64 WGSWDQELR
+64 WGSWDADLR
-73 QVVAGIRS
+73 AVVASIRS
-81 HLLEIADAEQG
+81 DLLDIADASQG

-115 KDKKTLMLTNG
+115 KNKKTLMLTNG

-132 IKALAYMNRDFI
+132 IKALSYMNRDFI

-152 APSAE
+152 APSAD
-157 EVTALLKANPD
+157 EVAALLKSNPD
-168 IGAVFMVQCET
+168 VGAVFLVQCET
-179 TSGIVNPVADIA
+179 TSGIVNPIEDIA

-199 VVILDA
+199 IVILDA

-233 GVPGFTYVIA
+233 GVPGFTYILA
-243 RRDLLEASQGI
+243 RRDLLEASQGA
-254 SHSLAL
+254 SHSLSL

-272 GQFRFTPPTHTLVAF
+272 GQFRYTPPTHTLVAF
-287 AKALEQHAEE
+287 AKALEQHKAE
-297 GGQKGRLARYQKTA
+297 GGAPGRLARYKKTA

-323 TPLLNDNETGPIIQT
+323 TPLLGDNETGPIIQT
-338 FATPRDKNFDFNIFY
+338 FATPRDPNFDFTRFY
-353 EGLKK
+353 EGLKQ

-365 GKLTKRPSFR
+365 GKLTKKPSFR
-375 VGNMGALDWNVM
+375 VGNMGALNHEVM
-387 EMLVD
+387 AMLVE
-392 ATAKTLADMNVT
+392 ATEATLKAMNIK
-404 DLQPA
+404 DLTPA

>member
-1 LTGFVVLRKYH
+1 MT
-12 IAIQSHCLIGSN
+12 IQ
-24 KGAPMSIRFRGPA
+24 FRGPA

-64 WGSWDQELR
+64 WGSWDADLR
-73 QVVAGIRS
+73 AVVASIRS
-81 HLLEIADAEQG
+81 GLLDIADAAQG

-115 KDKKTLMLTNG
+115 KNKKTLMLTNG

-132 IKALAYMNRDFI
+132 IKALSYMNRDFI

-157 EVTALLKANPD
+157 EVTALLESNPD
-168 IGAVFMVQCET
+168 VDAVFLVQCET
-179 TSGIVNPVADIA
+179 TSGIVNPIEDIA

-199 VVILDA
+199 IVILDA

-217 RMGIDVL
+217 RMSIDVL

-233 GVPGFTYVIA
+233 GVPGFTYILA
-243 RRDLLEASQGI
+243 RRDLLEASQGA
-254 SHSLAL
+254 SHSLSL

-272 GQFRFTPPTHTLVAF
+272 GQFRYTPPTHTLVAF
-287 AKALEQHAEE
+287 AKALEQHKAE
-297 GGQKGRLARYQKTA
+297 GGAPGRLARYKKTA

-323 TPLLNDNETGPIIQT
+323 TPLLGDNETGPIIQT
-338 FATPRDKNFDFNIFY
+338 FATPRDPNFDFTRFY
-353 EGLKK
+353 EGLKQ

-365 GKLTKRPSFR
+365 GKLTKKPSFR
-375 VGNMGALDWNVM
+375 VGNMGALDHEVM
-387 EMLVD
+387 AMLVD
-392 ATAKTLADMNVT
+392 ATEATLKTMNIK
-404 DLQPA
+404 DLTPA